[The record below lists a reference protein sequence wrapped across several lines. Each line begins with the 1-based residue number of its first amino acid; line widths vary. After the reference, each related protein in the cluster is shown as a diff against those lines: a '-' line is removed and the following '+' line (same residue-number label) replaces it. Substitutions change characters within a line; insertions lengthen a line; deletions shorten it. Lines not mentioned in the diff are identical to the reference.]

1 MYTGSNSNNGPVI
14 DLELGARL
22 AGNKSELAKELLFF
36 LVKNLPKD
44 LQEIQQA
51 HTNNNNQQLKN
62 LVHKLHGAASYCGT
76 PRLRH
81 ALAEF
86 EAALKKNE
94 TATLDSFL
102 ADLTFEAAQLI
113 QEATEIGARIDD

>member
-1 MYTGSNSNNGPVI
+1 MNTGSNSNNNAVI

-44 LQEIQQA
+44 MQEIQQA
-51 HTNNNNQQLKN
+51 NANNNNQQLKN

-81 ALAEF
+81 TLAEF

-94 TATLDSFL
+94 TATFDSFL